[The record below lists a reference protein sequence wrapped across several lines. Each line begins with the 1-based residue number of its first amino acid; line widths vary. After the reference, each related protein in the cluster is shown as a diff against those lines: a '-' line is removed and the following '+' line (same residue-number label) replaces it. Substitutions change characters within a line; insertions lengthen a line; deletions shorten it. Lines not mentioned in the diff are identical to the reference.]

1 MKTLR
6 KTLSLILA
14 VIMAFACFSYAFAA
28 DMTKEMWNTRWETE
42 SEEIGAAVTMFPG
55 SDENDRN
62 IAWYSTSEEGY
73 ALLTGEG
80 GTEKITATAKETAQ
94 GDYRLS
100 ASFSDLP
107 EGTYSY
113 RCVSG
118 DFESETY
125 TFAVEDASTF
135 TAMYVTDIHVGEDD
149 EDAFAVRDSAYKN
162 NQTLAAAYNKAL
174 LNGDD
179 LDIIISSGDQA
190 SLGLRSEYTG
200 LSSNVYTKSI
210 PFATSIGNHDR
221 KSVDYKYYTNLPNE
235 SGIIN
240 FKSYIGTD
248 YWFRQGDVLFL
259 MFDSNNTS
267 MAGHRY
273 FAKQAVKENEDCK
286 WRVAV
291 FHHDLYGG
299 RIPHRE
305 SENAL
310 LRLLWAPMAD
320 EFGFDLCLLG
330 HSHYYT
336 MSNVLYNNKTVE
348 SIAGKDSVTDPEGT
362 IFMVSGSLNNPRDD
376 TDEEGNEPP
385 VGENVGYS
393 YLTTE
398 MIYNLLEFSDDSIVI
413 KSYTVESDRLI
424 NSFTI
429 NKTSNEGGHKY
440 STPMS
445 LLNPLVHFI
454 TRIVNVINN
463 IGMYQDYKDQGHDV
477 PFFEGIIG

>member
-6 KTLSLILA
+6 KTIA
-14 VIMAFACFSYAFAA
+14 VILSAIMIFACCGNAAAA
-28 DMTKEMWNTRWETE
+28 DMTKEVWDTRWAEDTK
-42 SEEIGAAVTMFPG
+42 EISAAVTMFPG

-62 IAWYSTSEEGY
+62 IAWYSASEDGY
-73 ALLTGEG
+73 ALLSGIN
-80 GTEKITATAKETAQ
+80 GTEKITAASKETAQ

-100 ASFSDLP
+100 VSFTDLA
-107 EGTYSY
+107 EGEYTYK
-113 RCVSG
+113 CVSG

-125 TFAVEDASTF
+125 SFSVKSADTF

-149 EDAFAVRDSAYKN
+149 EDVFAVRDSAFKTN
-162 NQTLAAAYNKAL
+162 ETFATAYNKAQQT
-174 LNGDD
+174 GDGLD
-179 LDIIISSGDQA
+179 LIISSGDQA
-190 SLGLRSEYTG
+190 SLGLRSEYAG

-235 SGIIN
+235 SEIIN

-273 FAKQAVKENEDCK
+273 FAKQAVRENKDCK

-348 SIAGKDSVTDPEGT
+348 SIAGKDSVTDPKGT

-385 VGENVGYS
+385 VGENIGYS

-398 MIYNLLEFSDDSIVI
+398 MIYNLLEFSGDSITI
-413 KSYTVESDRLI
+413 KSYTVESDELI
-424 NSFTI
+424 NTFTI
-429 NKTSNEGGHKY
+429 NKTSKEGGHKY
-440 STPMS
+440 RTAMS

-477 PFFEGIIG
+477 PFFEGLIG